1 MVVRGRTLRRVAAVV
16 GLAAVALHF
25 AHGELGL
32 GGHALNSFFGN
43 WVYDAVVLGAAVSC
57 LSRAWLVRRERIAWL
72 VLGIGL
78 ALDATGEI
86 YYSLAFGESG
96 TPPIPSLADL
106 FYLLYYPAAY
116 VGLGLLVRG
125 RWRHF
130 SASTWLDGGI
140 AATTAAALIA
150 ALAFAPIVAAA
161 TDGGPA
167 AVLTNL
173 AYPVG
178 DLILLGIVIVVFAL
192 EGWRP
197 GRAWLLLGIG
207 LGLGAIADTA
217 YLWASAKGT
226 YVVGGALDSLWLA
239 LALATACAA
248 WQPPP
253 RASVPRG
260 DSTRLLLI
268 PGTFAV
274 LALGVLM
281 YGGFHRLSPV
291 ALILA
296 GVALLLVIARAAWT
310 LRDNLRLLETSRRDA
325 VTDSLTGLGNR
336 RRMIDALRHLLAEGD
351 RSPPAVLV
359 MLDLDGFKLYNDGFG
374 HLAGDTLLAYLG
386 ARLEAAV
393 AGAGRA
399 FRPGG
404 DEFCVVLE
412 ADLDHAD
419 HYITLA
425 TQALAAEGGGFSV
438 RASSGKVAVPDEAST
453 VTAAMRIADDR
464 MYEQKGARRG
474 VGRRQSTDMLFKLMR
489 EREADAS
496 DRLREVGRLMV
507 LVGESL
513 GMTSEQLEDL
523 RQAAELHDIG
533 TAAIPAAV
541 LSKPGPLTDSEW
553 AFMRRHT
560 LVGERILAAAPAF
573 ESVAAIV
580 RSSHERWDGS
590 GYPDRLLG
598 TAIPLGAR
606 IVAVCD
612 AFDPM
617 TSDRP
622 YAPAVSPAGA
632 LAELRRCAGTQFDP
646 EVVETFAEVW
656 ETESHATTKA
666 PDSAAAA

>member
-496 DRLREVGRLMV
+496 DRLREMGRLMV